1 MVKVNKEVKVIFG
14 ITLVIFG
21 LFLLIPMCFII
32 RESFSGDAG
41 TGLMY
46 YRNIFGE
53 IGIGKILW
61 NSVSVS
67 LLSAVITTVLAFCMA
82 YTLNFTKLHG
92 AYKKFVYVIACLPM
106 FLPTVTYGF
115 AIIYALGKQGLI
127 TKIFGGKQLF
137 DIYGFPG
144 MMIGFIIYTLPVAF
158 VLINNTMKYID
169 KKYLVISR
177 TLGDS
182 NARSFYTAILRPLSG
197 TLTASAIQCFFLS
210 FTDYGIPIAVGGKTE
225 VIATALY
232 KQMLGSI
239 PDFNNGSAI
248 AIMMLL
254 PSIISIA
261 LLTWVDRYNVRYK
274 SVSQI
279 ELRDS
284 RARDTAWGIV
294 SALISLFVIGIF
306 ATVIVLPFV
315 DSWPY
320 SLTFTFQHFIDV
332 FSDSELTGVYVNSI
346 FVAFM
351 VAAIGT
357 LFVYAAGLVSIRSDM
372 SKGARKVI
380 DALPLITNTIPGMVL
395 GVAYMLL
402 FSGTSLQNTFALIII
417 CTIIHYFTTPYLM
430 MKGSLEKMD
439 STWETTAKL
448 MGDSWTKTVVHI
460 ITPNAVTT
468 LAEMFSYYFVN
479 AMVTISAVV
488 FLVGARTMLLTIKI
502 QELEHF
508 QRYDDIFVLSILI
521 LVTNLIVKGA
531 VELIIRK
538 SSEKEKVRWKHIA
551 KAEAC

>member
-1 MVKVNKEVKVIFG
+1 MVRENKEVRVIFG
-14 ITLVIFG
+14 ITMVIFG
-21 LFLLIPMCFII
+21 LFLIIPMCFII

-46 YRNIFGE
+46 YRNIFGDL
-53 IGIGKILW
+53 GIGKVLW

-67 LLSAVITTVLAFCMA
+67 LLSAAITTVLAFCMA
-82 YTLNFTKLHG
+82 YTLNFTKVNKG
-92 AYKKFVYVIACLPM
+92 YKRFIYVISCLPM
-106 FLPTVTYGF
+106 FLPPVTYGF

-127 TKIFGGKQLF
+127 TKLFGGKQFF

-177 TLGDS
+177 TLGDNS
-182 NARSFYTAILRPLSG
+182 LRSFYTAILRPLSG
-197 TLTASAIQCFFLS
+197 TLAASAIQCFFLS

-261 LLTWVDRYNVRYK
+261 LLTWVDRFNVRYK
-274 SVSQI
+274 SVSEI
-279 ELRDS
+279 DLRDS
-284 RARDTAWGIV
+284 RARDAGWGIASGV
-294 SALISLFVIGIF
+294 ISLFVIGMF
-306 ATVIVLPFV
+306 ATILVLPFV

-320 SLTFTFQHFIDV
+320 SLDFTFQHFSDV
-332 FSDSELTGVYVNSI
+332 FADSELTGVYTNSI

-357 LFVYAAGLVSIRSDM
+357 LFVYAAGLVSIRSNM
-372 SKGARKVI
+372 AKGARKVI

-402 FSGTSLQNTFALIII
+402 FSGTTLQNTFALIII
-417 CTIIHYFTTPYLM
+417 CTIIHYFTTSYLM

-439 STWETTAKL
+439 ATWETTAKL
-448 MGDSWTKTVVHI
+448 MGDSWTKTVLHI
-460 ITPNAVTT
+460 ITPNAGTT
-468 LAEMFSYYFVN
+468 LVEVFSYYFVN

-502 QELEHF
+502 QELEHY

-521 LVTNLIVKGA
+521 LVTNLVVKGV
-531 VELIIRK
+531 VELIIKRR
-538 SSEKEKVRWKHIA
+538 SEKENGRWKQVTE
-551 KAEAC
+551 EAA